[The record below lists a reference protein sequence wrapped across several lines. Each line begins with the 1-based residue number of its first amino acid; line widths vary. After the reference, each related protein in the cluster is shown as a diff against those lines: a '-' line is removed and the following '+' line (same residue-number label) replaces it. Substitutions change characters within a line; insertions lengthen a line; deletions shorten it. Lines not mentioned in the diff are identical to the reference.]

1 MRKISIVFYV
11 LVFTSL
17 IYSQNAS
24 DYFPANTGFK
34 WYYKNVPL
42 DSLNNEIDSA
52 TTVEID
58 SFAAATVSYKG
69 RSADLI
75 LGKQGLESTILY
87 QPYTDSAFVSFDG
100 SNAYTYFKGVDFAIP
115 GTSQNVLGKRLSNLA
130 TQGLVDWQLFYQF
143 SAAVNT
149 SYSIFSVDTVLN
161 LNSTNY
167 NFRIVGT
174 GMRLGNE
181 NITTEA
187 GNYDAEKF
195 LINTDIQIFFITQ
208 YVSILTISDTT
219 WIAQGKWFVKSVVPS
234 VSVSGIPGVASFYV
248 PGYKSETINPIVTA
262 IKGKQNFITDF
273 HLYQNYPNP
282 FNPSTTIKYSL
293 PEASKVKLVV
303 YNILGKEIT
312 TLVNGFQ
319 TSGIHAV
326 EFNPSK
332 IDGGLPS
339 GIYFYRIE
347 ANNRFAVK
355 KLIYLK

>member
-1 MRKISIVFYV
+1 MRKIYIVFCV
-11 LVFTSL
+11 LVFASL

-24 DYFPANTGFK
+24 DYFPANTGSK
-34 WYYKNVPL
+34 QYYKNVPL

-58 SFAAATVSYKG
+58 SFAAAMVSYKG

-115 GTSQNVLGKRLSNLA
+115 GTSPNVLGKRLSNLA
-130 TQGLVDWQLFYQF
+130 TQALVDWQLFYQF
-143 SAAVNT
+143 NAAVNT

-174 GMRLGNE
+174 GMRLGNK
-181 NITTEA
+181 NVTTEA

-219 WIAQGKWFVKSVVPS
+219 WIARGNWIVKSVVPS
-234 VSVSGIPGVASFYV
+234 VSVTGLPGLPSFYV
-248 PGYKSETINPIVTA
+248 PGNKSETISPIVTG
-262 IKGKQNFITDF
+262 ISKRQNIITDF

-282 FNPSTTIKYSL
+282 FNPSTVIKYSL
-293 PEASKVKLVV
+293 PGASNVKLVV

-319 TSGIHAV
+319 NAGTHAV
-326 EFNPSK
+326 EFYPSR

-347 ANNRFAVK
+347 TKNWFAVK
-355 KLIYLK
+355 KLVYLK